1 MPVPVIGTTMA
12 NDDPTEMT
20 VDERDTFLGT
30 GGTGVISLGSD
41 NEAPLSVPV
50 SYGYDQEDET
60 FYFRL
65 SVGADGSKGELKE
78 RPVSF
83 VTYRETENGWQSVV
97 ARGHLEDVEKEGIET
112 ASLAGLEHVDIPLIP
127 MFDRP
132 IREIS
137 FEFYR
142 LLPDKLIGRTE
153 I

>member
-1 MPVPVIGTTMA
+1 MA
-12 NDDPTEMT
+12 TDSPTEMT

-30 GGTGVISLGSD
+30 GGTGVISLASD
-41 NEAPLSVPV
+41 NDAPYSVPV
-50 SYGYDQEDET
+50 SYGYEKDTQT

-65 SVGADGSKGELKE
+65 SVDADGGKGELKE
-78 RPVSF
+78 RPASF
-83 VTYRETENGWQSVV
+83 VTYRETDAGWQSVV
-97 ARGHLEDVEKEGIET
+97 ARGRLEDVEKEGIET

-142 LLPDKLIGRTE
+142 LGADELIGRTE